1 MVFCPPPRSLLPAGF
16 SRDYRDAVTERLLT
30 LKDGLV
36 HPDPAILFHTCH
48 SIAQVR
54 AGVST
59 EGGGSLVGSAGTE
72 TWCPMGPVDS
82 GRGRG
87 T

>member
-1 MVFCPPPRSLLPAGF
+1 MVLCPPPCSLLPAGF
-16 SRDYRDAVTERLLT
+16 SRDYRDDVAEQLLT

-59 EGGGSLVGSAGTE
+59 EGGGSLMGSAGTE
-72 TWCPMGPVDS
+72 MGCPMGLVDS
-82 GRGRG
+82 GHGRG